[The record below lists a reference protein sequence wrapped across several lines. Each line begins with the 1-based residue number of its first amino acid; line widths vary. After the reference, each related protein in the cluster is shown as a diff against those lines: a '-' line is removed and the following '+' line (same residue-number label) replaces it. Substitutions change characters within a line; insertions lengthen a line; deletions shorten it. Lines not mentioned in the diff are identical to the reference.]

1 MYQDIQNYSVLKLTA
16 KAGEMLK
23 GQVDL
28 ELAKPRNKAARNRK
42 TSSRSRPMQG
52 VQKAQKEDL
61 TDAELDIFEE
71 LRELRKEIA
80 DSEDKPAYQIFGDV
94 TLVEMAM
101 KHPVTEKEMLKISGI
116 AEVKFERYG
125 NEFISLLESL

>member
-1 MYQDIQNYSVLKLTA
+1 LYQDIQNYSVLKLTA

>member
-1 MYQDIQNYSVLKLTA
+1 
-16 KAGEMLK
+16 MLK